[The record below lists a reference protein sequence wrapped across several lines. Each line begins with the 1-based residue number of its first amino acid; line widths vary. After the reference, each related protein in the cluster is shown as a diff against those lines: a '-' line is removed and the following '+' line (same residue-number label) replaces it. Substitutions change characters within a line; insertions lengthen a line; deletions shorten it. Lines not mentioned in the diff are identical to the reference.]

1 MEQLG
6 TTWLEN
12 VCGCYMVVTL
22 LLYANNR
29 FVLVSRFF
37 LLLLSC
43 LELDLVAPG
52 IDIRFM

>member
-12 VCGCYMVVTL
+12 VCGCCMVVTL

-43 LELDLVAPG
+43 LELDLVARG